1 MAKILKKLISGIIF
15 TLLIINTIPVTSSY
29 SEILSSSEKSE
40 IELNQI
46 VKTYGEE
53 NIIFENG
60 LVLNI
65 NESVDLSQRF
75 EDITIDEI
83 ISNNNDILK
92 VDGTTITGVNEG
104 VTFLTIKE
112 QEKYHVLQV
121 YVEEYNAGIMSI
133 NNLEEGSERLRSQY
147 VVFVDAGH
155 GGSDPGAVANGVKE
169 KDINLSVA
177 LKVRSKL
184 QDLGVQVVMNR
195 DKDIFVNYKDTAV
208 LANNANPDVFVSIHH
223 NSAGTNTGVNGI
235 ESFYNK
241 DIDKVYANGIHNK
254 LISYTGAYN
263 RGLKWDE
270 YYVTRHTKMP
280 AVLIEGGFVTNAA
293 EAAKLKTDGYQEK
306 IANAIVDGAM
316 DYLKNNVELSGI
328 SGKRIYGQ
336 TRYETSYKIFEDSWK
351 TSENAIL
358 VSGLDY
364 PDSLCATPLAAK
376 YDAPILLVKNTSL
389 ENQQELKRILIEK
402 KVKNVIIIG
411 GSGVVPLSIEKELDK
426 LNITNRRLG
435 GATRFETSAIIAN
448 EIGVSNG
455 EVVVTSSRGFA
466 DGISISSI
474 AAISG
479 MPILLSDSNNLSNKI
494 KSFYD
499 NNNITKTYVI
509 GGEGVLS
516 NNLMNKL
523 INPERIGGID
533 RYATN
538 KAIFD
543 RFKNKI
549 NLETVYLASAVAFPD
564 ALSSSAAAVKTNSF
578 VLLSANNELKQNAEN
593 IIRNNA
599 SKIKNI
605 NVLSSNKVITDSV
618 ISKLGIVIK

>member
-223 NSAGTNTGVNGI
+223 NSAGT
-235 ESFYNK
+235 
-241 DIDKVYANGIHNK
+241 
-254 LISYTGAYN
+254 
-263 RGLKWDE
+263 
-270 YYVTRHTKMP
+270 
-280 AVLIEGGFVTNAA
+280 
-293 EAAKLKTDGYQEK
+293 
-306 IANAIVDGAM
+306 
-316 DYLKNNVELSGI
+316 
-328 SGKRIYGQ
+328 
-336 TRYETSYKIFEDSWK
+336 
-351 TSENAIL
+351 
-358 VSGLDY
+358 
-364 PDSLCATPLAAK
+364 
-376 YDAPILLVKNTSL
+376 
-389 ENQQELKRILIEK
+389 
-402 KVKNVIIIG
+402 
-411 GSGVVPLSIEKELDK
+411 
-426 LNITNRRLG
+426 
-435 GATRFETSAIIAN
+435 
-448 EIGVSNG
+448 
-455 EVVVTSSRGFA
+455 
-466 DGISISSI
+466 
-474 AAISG
+474 
-479 MPILLSDSNNLSNKI
+479 
-494 KSFYD
+494 
-499 NNNITKTYVI
+499 
-509 GGEGVLS
+509 
-516 NNLMNKL
+516 
-523 INPERIGGID
+523 
-533 RYATN
+533 
-538 KAIFD
+538 
-543 RFKNKI
+543 
-549 NLETVYLASAVAFPD
+549 
-564 ALSSSAAAVKTNSF
+564 
-578 VLLSANNELKQNAEN
+578 
-593 IIRNNA
+593 
-599 SKIKNI
+599 
-605 NVLSSNKVITDSV
+605 
-618 ISKLGIVIK
+618 